1 MNEEGFNEAVKEA
14 YTVVF
19 DEMVVRFY
27 SLRGWATTIL
37 FMFQSWQCT
46 QIVEEG
52 RGLSSQ
58 KVAKTISM
66 GLDDGMGEGSVLQ

>member
-1 MNEEGFNEAVKEA
+1 MKGKKEYYSLMNEEGFNEAVKEA

-37 FMFQSWQCT
+37 FMF
-46 QIVEEG
+46 
-52 RGLSSQ
+52 
-58 KVAKTISM
+58 
-66 GLDDGMGEGSVLQ
+66 

>member
-1 MNEEGFNEAVKEA
+1 MKGKKEYSLMNEEGFNEAVKEA

-37 FMFQSWQCT
+37 FMFLSCQCT
-46 QIVEEG
+46 
-52 RGLSSQ
+52 
-58 KVAKTISM
+58 
-66 GLDDGMGEGSVLQ
+66 